1 MKRKYV
7 RIFLMGLLCLIGNVE
22 LFSQYCLKM
31 SYDKNGNRNYYK
43 IYDCGK
49 DMRDYANDIVE
60 IDVCEKNETEML
72 VYPNP
77 TNGKFIIENG
87 DDMEY
92 EMSLYDNKGVLIN
105 SKKII
110 GNVNV
115 DITNNPAGAYLL
127 RIIGNDNMRSVI
139 VIKL

>member
-22 LFSQYCLKM
+22 LFSQYCLNM

-60 IDVCEKNETEML
+60 IDVCEKNETEMI

-92 EMSLYDNKGVLIN
+92 EMSLYDNKGV
-105 SKKII
+105 SPSI
-110 GNVNV
+110 GKMGRK
-115 DITNNPAGAYLL
+115 PWKRYLN
-127 RIIGNDNMRSVI
+127 RRFCMIFMASF
-139 VIKL
+139 